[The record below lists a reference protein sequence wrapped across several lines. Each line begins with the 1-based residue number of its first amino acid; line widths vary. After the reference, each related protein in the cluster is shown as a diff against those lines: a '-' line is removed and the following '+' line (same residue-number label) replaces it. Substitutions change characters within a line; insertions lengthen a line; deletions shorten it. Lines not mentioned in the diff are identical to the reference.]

1 MSEHAA
7 TLVRQFRH
15 FRTRKQAM
23 DALVL
28 LGDEAVPA
36 LIKALDQRAENVLW
50 CIQKTLA
57 DIGTPAVTTQLIE
70 ALDDPARRDAAAVAL
85 KHVTG
90 QAFGTDP
97 ARWTAWAAGGTEPA
111 PQAPP
116 PPSAAETAT
125 DRELIEAAVAGT
137 AIQIDE
143 REGGFLLNVPVG
155 GTRHQQVTATFAAKD
170 FEDETLVVIY
180 TECGPA
186 ETRNFEWALRQNLR
200 MSFGAIA
207 IRDRDEQPVF
217 VMVNTHTRSAVS
229 PEDIR
234 KSVLLLARKGD
245 ALEDALTKA
254 DQH

>member
-1 MSEHAA
+1 MTEHAA
-7 TLVRQFRH
+7 TLVRQLRD

-23 DALVL
+23 DALAL
-28 LGDEAVPA
+28 LGDQAVPP
-36 LIKALDQRAENVLW
+36 LVQALDQRAENVLW
-50 CIQKTLA
+50 CIQKILA
-57 DIGTPAVTTQLIE
+57 DIATPAVTTQLIE
-70 ALDDPARRDAAAVAL
+70 ALDDPARRDAAAAAL
-85 KHVTG
+85 EQVTG

-97 ARWTAWAAGGTEPA
+97 ARWNAWATGANRPA
-111 PQAPP
+111 PQTTPSTPAPQP
-116 PPSAAETAT
+116 MSDKDLMQAA
-125 DRELIEAAVAGT
+125 IAGT
-137 AIQIDE
+137 HIQIDE
-143 REGGFLLNVPVG
+143 REGGFLLNVPVA

-170 FEDETLVVIY
+170 FEDEPLVVIY

-217 VMVNTHTRSAVS
+217 VMVNTHTRSAAS

-245 ALEDALTKA
+245 ALEEALTKA